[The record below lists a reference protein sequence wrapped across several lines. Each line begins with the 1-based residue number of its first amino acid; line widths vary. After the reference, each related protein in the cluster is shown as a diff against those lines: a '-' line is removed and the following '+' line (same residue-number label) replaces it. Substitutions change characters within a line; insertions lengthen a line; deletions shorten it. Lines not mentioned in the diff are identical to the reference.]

1 MDAEESHKL
10 RLQQPAAEGGYH
22 ARQQPSPHSYR
33 RIQFP
38 SMCLPYCLENG
49 LTRQICVKNAS
60 QRDIWEHVGMLLL
73 FHA

>member
-1 MDAEESHKL
+1 
-10 RLQQPAAEGGYH
+10 
-22 ARQQPSPHSYR
+22 
-33 RIQFP
+33 
-38 SMCLPYCLENG
+38 MCLPYCLENG